1 MLTLAENDDSA
12 LCARWDGPRCLDDE
26 EKPWPFAEEFRPRPS
41 PEAEKEE
48 ALRIVADTNRSWK
61 AYLAE
66 VEKMRKGKKIFTTL
80 QEVSDV
86 ADIDAGTDAD
96 A

>member
-1 MLTLAENDDSA
+1 M
-12 LCARWDGPRCLDDE
+12 
-26 EKPWPFAEEFRPRPS
+26 
-41 PEAEKEE
+41 
-48 ALRIVADTNRSWK
+48 RIIADTNRSWK

-66 VEKMRKGKKIFTTL
+66 VEKMRKAKKIFTTL